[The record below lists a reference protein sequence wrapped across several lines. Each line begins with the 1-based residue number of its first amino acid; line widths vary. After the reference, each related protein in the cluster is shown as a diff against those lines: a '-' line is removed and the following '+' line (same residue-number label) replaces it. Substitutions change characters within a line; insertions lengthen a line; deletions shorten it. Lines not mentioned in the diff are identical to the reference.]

1 MKPIPKALVDA
12 THPVVSRDGVSI
24 FHADVLDLYDW
35 WESPVVIISDG
46 PYGVAGFP
54 GDPPRPEGLPAWY
67 EPHIAAWSRKATPI
81 TTLWFWNTELG
92 WANVHPVLVRH
103 GWTYRACHVWDK
115 GIAHAAGNSNTRSLR
130 KLPIVT
136 EVCVQYVKEA
146 DFGHNGKPV
155 SMQEWLRSEWE
166 RTGLP
171 FYQTNEACRVR
182 NAATRKYFT
191 KCHLWYYPP
200 VEAFEQLVAYANKYG
215 RKSGR
220 PYFSIDGKKPVTA
233 KQWTRMRAKF
243 YCEPGFTNV
252 WRQPAV
258 RGVER
263 LKNGSKCIH
272 TNQKPLRLVEL
283 SIRLS
288 SDPGDLV
295 WEPFGGLCSGAIASH
310 RLKRRCVS
318 AEVVKEFFDVAAKRL
333 ETHDATQ
340 DTSCSG

>member
-1 MKPIPKALVDA
+1 MKPMSSPLDA
-12 THPVVSRDGVSI
+12 ATQSVVSRHGVSI
-24 FHADVLDLYDW
+24 FYSDVMDLYDW
-35 WESPVVIISDG
+35 WDSPIVIISDG

-67 EPHIAAWSRKATPI
+67 EAHIAAWSRKATPL

-92 WANVHPVLVRH
+92 WANVHPVLVKH
-103 GWTYRACHVWDK
+103 GWTYRACHIWDK
-115 GIAHAAGNSNTRSLR
+115 GIAHAAGNSNTKSLR

-146 DFGHNGKPV
+146 DFGKDGQRTT
-155 SMQEWLRSEWE
+155 MQEWLRSEWE

-171 FYQTNEACRVR
+171 FSETNEACRVH

-215 RKSGR
+215 KRSGR
-220 PYFSIDGKKPVTA
+220 PYFSIEGRKPLTG
-233 KQWTRMRAKF
+233 KQWAKMRAKF
-243 YCEPGFTNV
+243 YCEHGITNV
-252 WRQPAV
+252 WCEPAV
-258 RGVER
+258 RGEER

-283 SIRLS
+283 AVRLS

-295 WEPFGGLCSGAIASH
+295 WEPFGGLCSVAVACLK
-310 RLKRRCVS
+310 LKRRCVS
-318 AEVVKEFFDVAAKRL
+318 AELIKEFFEIAARRL
-333 ETHDATQ
+333 ETCDAP
-340 DTSCSG
+340 